1 MRIIVMS
8 GVVLVSLISICGAY
22 ASGPE
27 HIMAR
32 HINCCMSDGQ
42 CLKTR
47 RQHCDEKGG
56 RVVENCK
63 DCKAE
68 WSENKPQK

>member
-1 MRIIVMS
+1 MRIIPIFVT
-8 GVVLVSLISICGAY
+8 VLVSVILAFAAFG
-22 ASGPE
+22 SGPE
-27 HIMAR
+27 HVVAR

-47 RQHCDEKGG
+47 RHHCDQKKG

-63 DCKAE
+63 DCKAQ
-68 WSENKPQK
+68 WDLDKADK